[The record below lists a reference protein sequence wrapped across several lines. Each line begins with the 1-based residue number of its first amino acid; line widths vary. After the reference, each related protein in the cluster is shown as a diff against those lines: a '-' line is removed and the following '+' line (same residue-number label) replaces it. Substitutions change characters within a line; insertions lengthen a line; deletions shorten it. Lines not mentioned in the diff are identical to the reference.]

1 MKVESFRD
9 LIAWRKAMDLAV
21 ACYQISRSFPREEKF
36 GLTSQLRRAAV
47 SAPANIAEGK
57 GRGFSRAFVNHLS
70 ISGGSLCELETHLEL
85 AVRLRYTPNDT
96 FAEVTPQI
104 EEVGR
109 LVTGLRKSVE
119 TTIS

>member
-9 LIAWRKAMDLAV
+9 LVAWQKAMDRAI
-21 ACYQISRSFPREEKF
+21 ACYQISRSFPREEQF

-47 SAPANIAEGK
+47 SVPANIAEGK

-70 ISGGSLCELETHLEL
+70 ISGGSLCELDTHLEL
-85 AVRLRYTPNDT
+85 AVRLQYIPNET
-96 FAEVTPQI
+96 LAEIVPQI
-104 EEVGR
+104 EQVGR

-119 TTIS
+119 ATMS